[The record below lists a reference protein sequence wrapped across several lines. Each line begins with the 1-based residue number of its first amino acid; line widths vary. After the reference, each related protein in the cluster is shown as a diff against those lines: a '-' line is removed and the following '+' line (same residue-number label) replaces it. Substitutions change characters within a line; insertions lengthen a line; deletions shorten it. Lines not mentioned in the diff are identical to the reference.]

1 MVRVAHASGGLVKNP
16 YSNCSLYPSNNK
28 QGTTKAVQSGTKL
41 IEDLD
46 SKIDQLVGDA
56 LTELHP
62 SKPFVAGE
70 TSIPVTGKVFGCEE
84 LRAATKAS
92 LDFWLTSGPYTEKF
106 ESRFAKTVGM
116 RHAFMVNSGSSAN
129 LLALSSL
136 TSHVHGERALK
147 PGDEV
152 ITVAAGFPTT
162 VTPILQ
168 NGLVPVYV
176 DVHPETYVAIDE
188 QLEAAIGP
196 KTKAIMMAHTLGNPF
211 NLDHVQALVKKYN
224 LWLIEDSC
232 DGLGGTYR
240 GQQLGSF
247 GDLSTFSFYPA
258 HHITTGEGGAV
269 LIKKVSHKRV
279 VESFRDWGR
288 DCWCPPGCDNTCLKR
303 YEWILGELPEG
314 YDHKYTY
321 SHLGYNLKS
330 GDIQAAI
337 GLAQLERLDTFVE
350 LRRRNWAYLSTGL
363 KCLEEFFLLPKVTEN
378 SDPSWFGFA
387 LTVKPNSPKSRNEIV
402 QALNEK
408 NIGTRLLFGGNLL
421 RQPAFIGTSRRV
433 IGDLANTDRIM
444 NDAFWIG
451 VWPGLSI
458 EMLDYM
464 INS

>member
-1 MVRVAHASGGLVKNP
+1 M
-16 YSNCSLYPSNNK
+16 
-28 QGTTKAVQSGTKL
+28 KL
-41 IEDLD
+41 SERLD
-46 SKIDQLVGDA
+46 SNIDRLVADA
-56 LTELHP
+56 FSELHP
-62 SKPFVAGE
+62 SKRFVAGE
-70 TSIPVTGKVFGCEE
+70 TNIPVTGKVFGPEE

-116 RHAFMVNSGSSAN
+116 RHSFMVNSGSSAN
-129 LLALSSL
+129 LLALTSL
-136 TSHVHGERALK
+136 TSSAHGDRALK

-176 DVHPETYVAIDE
+176 DVDPETYVAIDE

-211 NLDHVQALVKKYN
+211 NLDFVQALSKRHN

-232 DGLGGTYR
+232 DALGGTYR
-240 GQQLGSF
+240 DQNLGTF

-269 LIKKVSHKRV
+269 LIKKVAHKRI

-288 DCWCPPGCDNTCLKR
+288 DCWCAPGCDNTCLKR
-303 YEWILGELPEG
+303 YEWTLGELPEG

-337 GLAQLERLDTFVE
+337 GLAQLDRLDSFVE
-350 LRRRNWAYLSTGL
+350 LRRRNWAYLLNAL
-363 KCLEEFFLLPKVTEN
+363 KDLEEFLVLPKVTEHSN
-378 SDPSWFGFA
+378 PSWFGFA
-387 LTVKPNSPKSRNEIV
+387 LTVKPNSPKTRNQIV
-402 QALNEK
+402 QELNMK
-408 NIGTRLLFGGNLL
+408 KIGTRLLFGGNLL
-421 RQPAFIGTSRRV
+421 RQPAFIGTPRRV
-433 IGDLANTDRIM
+433 IGTLENTDRIM
-444 NDAFWIG
+444 NDTFWIG
-451 VWPGLSI
+451 VWPGLDLK
-458 EMLDYM
+458 MLDYVVQSLEN
-464 INS
+464 IIHAS

>member
-1 MVRVAHASGGLVKNP
+1 M
-16 YSNCSLYPSNNK
+16 
-28 QGTTKAVQSGTKL
+28 KL
-41 IEDLD
+41 NEDLD
-46 SKIDQLVGDA
+46 SKIDQLVSA
-56 LTELHP
+56 AFTELHP
-62 SKPFVAGE
+62 SKPFVPGE
-70 TSIPVTGKVFGCEE
+70 TNIPVTGKVFGQQE
-84 LRAATKAS
+84 LTAATRAS
-92 LDFWLTSGPYTEKF
+92 LDFWLTSGPYTEEF

-136 TSHVHGERALK
+136 TSPAHGERALK

-152 ITVAAGFPTT
+152 ITIAAGFPTT

-176 DVHPETYVAIDE
+176 DVDPETYVAIDE

-211 NLDHVQALVKKYN
+211 NLDFVQALVKKHN
-224 LWLIEDSC
+224 LWLVEDSC
-232 DGLGGTYR
+232 DGLGGTYN

-269 LIKKVSHKRV
+269 LIKNVVHKRI

-288 DCWCPPGCDNTCLKR
+288 DCWCPTGCDNTCLKR
-303 YEWILGELPEG
+303 YEWSLGQLPKG

-337 GLAQLERLDTFVE
+337 GLKQLDRLDIFIE
-350 LRRRNWAYLSTGL
+350 ARRRNWAYLSKGL
-363 KCLEEFFLLPKVTEN
+363 KDLEEFFVLPKVTER

-387 LTVKPNSPKSRNEIV
+387 LTVKPNSPKSRNQIV
-402 QALNEK
+402 QDLNEK
-408 NIGTRLLFGGNLL
+408 KIGTRLLFGGNLL
-421 RQPAFIGTSRRV
+421 RQPAFQDTPRRV
-433 IGDLANTDRIM
+433 IVDLVNTDRVM
-444 NDAFWIG
+444 NDTFWIG
-451 VWPGLSI
+451 VWPGLTTEMI
-458 EMLDYM
+458 EYM
-464 INS
+464 ITSLHKVLRS

>member
-1 MVRVAHASGGLVKNP
+1 MA
-16 YSNCSLYPSNNK
+16 
-28 QGTTKAVQSGTKL
+28 QSGVEL
-41 IEDLD
+41 SENLDL
-46 SKIDQLVGDA
+46 KIDQVVAEA

-62 SKPFVAGE
+62 LSKFIAGE
-70 TSIPVTGKVFGCEE
+70 TSIPVTGKVFGEPE

-129 LLALSSL
+129 LLALTTL
-136 TSHVHGERALK
+136 TSPKHGDRALR

-152 ITVAAGFPTT
+152 LTVAAGFPTT

-168 NGLVPVYV
+168 NNLVPVYV
-176 DVHPETYVAIDE
+176 DVDLETYVANDE
-188 QLEAAIGP
+188 ALENAIGT

-211 NLDHVQALVKKYN
+211 NLKLVEELAKKHN

-232 DGLGGTYR
+232 DALGGTYQ
-240 GQQLGSF
+240 GQTLGSF

-269 LIKKVSHKRV
+269 LIKKVAHKTI

-288 DCWCPPGCDNTCLKR
+288 DCWCAPGCDNTCLKR
-303 YEWILGELPEG
+303 YEWQLGELPEG

-337 GLAQLERLDTFVE
+337 GLAQLDRLQNFVSM
-350 LRRRNWAYLSTGL
+350 RKKNWANLLSGL
-363 KCLEEFFLLPKVTEN
+363 KGLEDFFILPKATEN
-378 SDPSWFGFA
+378 SEPSWFGFA
-387 LTVKPNSPKSRNEIV
+387 LTVKANSPKTRNQIV
-402 QALNEK
+402 QELNEK
-408 NIGTRLLFGGNLL
+408 KIGTRLLFGGNLL
-421 RQPAFIGTSRRV
+421 RQPAFTGTPRRV
-433 IGDLANTDRIM
+433 VGDLVNTDRVM
-444 NDAFWIG
+444 NDTFWIG
-451 VWPGLSI
+451 VWPGISDG
-458 EMLDYM
+458 MLEYM
-464 INS
+464 ISSLYEIFGHKH

>member
-1 MVRVAHASGGLVKNP
+1 M
-16 YSNCSLYPSNNK
+16 
-28 QGTTKAVQSGTKL
+28 KL
-41 IEDLD
+41 SENLD
-46 SKIDQLVGDA
+46 SKIDTLVTEA
-56 LTELHP
+56 FTELHP
-62 SKPFVAGE
+62 SKVFVPGE
-70 TSIPVTGKVFGCEE
+70 TNIPVTGKVFGCEE
-84 LRAATKAS
+84 LQAATRAS
-92 LDFWLTSGPYTEKF
+92 LDFWLTSGPYTEEF
-106 ESRFAKTVGM
+106 ESHFAKVVGM

-129 LLALSSL
+129 LLALSAL
-136 TSHVHGERALK
+136 TSPTLGERALK

-168 NGLVPVYV
+168 NSLVPVYV
-176 DVHPETYVAIDE
+176 DVDPETYVAIDE
-188 QLEAAIGP
+188 QMEAAVSS

-211 NLDHVQALVKKYN
+211 NLDFVQALAKKHN

-240 GQQLGSF
+240 GQNLGSF

-269 LIKKVSHKRV
+269 LVKKVAHKRI

-288 DCWCPPGCDNTCLKR
+288 DCWCAPGCDNTCLKR
-303 YEWILGELPEG
+303 YEWTLGELPEG

-337 GLAQLERLDTFVE
+337 GLAQLDRLESFIK
-350 LRRRNWAYLSTGL
+350 LRRRNWAYLSRGL
-363 KCLEEFFLLPKVTEN
+363 EDLDEFLVLPKVTEH

-387 LTVKPNSPKSRNEIV
+387 LTVKQKSPKTRNEIV
-402 QALNEK
+402 QELNERK
-408 NIGTRLLFGGNLL
+408 IGTRLLFGGNLL
-421 RQPAFIGTSRRV
+421 RQPAFMGTPRRV
-433 IGDLANTDRIM
+433 ISDLSNTDRVM
-444 NDAFWIG
+444 NDTFWIG
-451 VWPGLSI
+451 VWPGLTF

-464 INS
+464 ILSIRETLGINQ

>member
-1 MVRVAHASGGLVKNP
+1 MDLIKFVESEYKNRHKKSSFIP
-16 YSNCSLYPSNNK
+16 
-28 QGTTKAVQSGTKL
+28 
-41 IEDLD
+41 
-46 SKIDQLVGDA
+46 
-56 LTELHP
+56 
-62 SKPFVAGE
+62 GE
-70 TSIPVTGKVFGCEE
+70 TAVPVTGKVFGAPE
-84 LRAATKAS
+84 LKAAVEAS
-92 LDFWLTSGPYTEKF
+92 LDFWLTSGPYTEAF

-136 TSHVHGERALK
+136 TSPAHGDRALK

-176 DVHPETYVAIDE
+176 DVDPETYVAIDE

-211 NLDHVQALVKKYN
+211 NVDFVQALAKKHN

-232 DGLGGTYR
+232 DALGGAYR
-240 GQQLGSF
+240 DQNLGTI

-269 LIKKVSHKRV
+269 LIKKVAHKRI

-288 DCWCPPGCDNTCLKR
+288 DCWCAPGCDNTCLKR
-303 YEWILGELPEG
+303 YEWTLGELPTG

-337 GLAQLERLDTFVE
+337 GLAQLDRLESFVE
-350 LRRRNWAYLSTGL
+350 LRRRNWAYLSNAL
-363 KCLEEFFLLPKVTEN
+363 RDLEEFLILPKATEN

-387 LTVKPNSPKSRNEIV
+387 LTVKPNSPKTRNQIV
-402 QALNEK
+402 QELNDK
-408 NIGTRLLFGGNLL
+408 KIATRLLFAGNLL
-421 RQPAFIGTSRRV
+421 RQPAFAGTPRRV
-433 IGDLANTDRIM
+433 IGDLVNTDRIM
-444 NDAFWIG
+444 NDTFWIG
-451 VWPGLSI
+451 VWPGLTLP
-458 EMLDYM
+458 MLDYM
-464 INS
+464 IESLKRILDTSS